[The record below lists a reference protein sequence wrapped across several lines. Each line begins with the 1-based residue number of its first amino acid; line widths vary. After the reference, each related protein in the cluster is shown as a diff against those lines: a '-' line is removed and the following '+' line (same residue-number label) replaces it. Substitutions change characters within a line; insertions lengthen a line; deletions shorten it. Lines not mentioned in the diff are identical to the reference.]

1 MYGCSTLAMKLQRNG
16 ALYDVTLTR
25 GQGTM
30 TPNAKVTSSSSE
42 IVESPYADGQDFL
55 ASFQAERERKSSAEA
70 FRKIQQEMD
79 EQLNKH
85 FQELHAMHEQIDKLR
100 KEKAKAQEQFD
111 SLRDSVGNAR
121 LKELVKD
128 PSRKQ
133 SMIENFTSGGG
144 GAASAV
150 TNADYAW
157 QATAAKPSER
167 AGVGEVRERVQEVC
181 VVGVFT

>member
-1 MYGCSTLAMKLQRNG
+1 MKLQRNG

-70 FRKIQQEMD
+70 FRKIQQEMN
-79 EQLNKH
+79 EKLEKH
-85 FQELHAMHEQIDKLR
+85 DQELHAMREQIATQIWIAKLR
-100 KEKAKAQEQFD
+100 KEKEQFD

-157 QATAAKPSER
+157 PATAAKPSER